1 MSVRMTV
8 KISIWINIVIL
19 FKDLDF
25 LNTGLKA
32 IFGSSSKRE
41 KPIEKL
47 LNINLMTEVIL
58 YTN

>member
-1 MSVRMTV
+1 MTV

-32 IFGSSSKRE
+32 IFGSNSKRE